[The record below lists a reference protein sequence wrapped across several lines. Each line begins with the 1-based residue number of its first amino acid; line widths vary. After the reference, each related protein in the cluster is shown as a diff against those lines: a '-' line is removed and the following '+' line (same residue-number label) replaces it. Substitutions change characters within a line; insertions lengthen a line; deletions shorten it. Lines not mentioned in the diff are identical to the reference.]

1 MRFKKL
7 RRGVVVGGLA
17 ATAVLVV
24 GGATAF
30 AHFPGGGKVVNDI
43 ADELD
48 LTRSELIDQV
58 DENNT
63 ISSLASSG
71 GIDVQAIVDAAVA
84 GYQGRLDDAVT
95 NERITQEQ
103 ANAMI
108 AEIQERIDGTL
119 NQTEFLPWGE
129 VRGGRGHGR
138 GGEGQGR
145 MGPGPGQG
153 QHGPGFIGD
162 IVEAMDITLGELI
175 EQVGED
181 GTIAQVATDAGVDVQ
196 GIVDTELTKLGE
208 KLAEAV
214 ADEKLTQEQAD
225 EALANAET
233 HIDEILNTVG
243 GVAPPMNGRGGPDG
257 RGGPGEHRRGSSGP
271 GGPDGR
277 GGPGGP
283 GGPRGFGGPGFDGL
297 NAPEAP
303 APEAETISL

>member
-1 MRFKKL
+1 MRFRKL

-30 AHFPGGGKVVNDI
+30 AHFPGGGKVVKEI
-43 ADELD
+43 ADQMD
-48 LTRSELIDQV
+48 LTKRELVDQV

-63 ISSLASSG
+63 ISSLASNG
-71 GIDVQAIVDAAVA
+71 GIDVQAIVDEAVA

-103 ANAMI
+103 ADAMV

-138 GGEGQGR
+138 GGPGQGR
-145 MGPGPGQG
+145 MGPGMGQGG

-196 GIVDTELTKLGE
+196 GIVDAELAELGE

-214 ADEKLTQEQAD
+214 TAERITQEQAD
-225 EALANAET
+225 EALANAEAR
-233 HIDEILNTVG
+233 IDELLNTEG
-243 GVAPPMNGRGGPDG
+243 GVIKANARGPRD
-257 RGGPGEHRRGSSGP
+257 H
-271 GGPDGR
+271 GR

-283 GGPRGFGGPGFDGL
+283 GGPGGRGEHGRGHGGPGGFGGPRGFGGPNGS
-297 NAPEAP
+297 EAP